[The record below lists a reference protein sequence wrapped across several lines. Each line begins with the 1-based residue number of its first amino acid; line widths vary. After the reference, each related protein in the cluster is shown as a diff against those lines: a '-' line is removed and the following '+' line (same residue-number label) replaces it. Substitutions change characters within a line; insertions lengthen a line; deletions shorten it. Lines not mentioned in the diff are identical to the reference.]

1 MSFTPLNPIKVI
13 LVLIFHTIDSLGYNL
28 PVIGLKTYEA
38 LSPSLELSCKIIG

>member
-13 LVLIFHTIDSLGYNL
+13 LVLISHTIDSFGFDL
-28 PVIGLKTYEA
+28 PVIGLKIYKA